1 MPLIINL
8 ETNTTYYR
16 SNSLL
21 SIIFLSLKMIVP
33 VDCKRPKKKE

>member
-21 SIIFLSLKMIVP
+21 SIIFLSLMIVP